1 MKNKLKLAKR
11 KRILFFVI
19 FVLLAAS
26 VVYATVMFIQAPSG
40 VSTKE
45 SELVKSDY
53 VLMILQCL
61 VGMVVI
67 FLPAQAEQ
75 HYGIDIPDMMEMIY
89 FIFLFCA
96 IYLGEVQN
104 FYYRVPFWDTILH
117 GFSAIML
124 AALGFFLVD
133 FMNRSKT
140 LHLRLKPFFVSFF
153 AFCFAT
159 TCGAVWEIYEFT
171 ADQILGTNMQKFMT
185 AEGVVLSGHQAL
197 GDTMKDIIVDVV
209 CALAIV
215 ILGYWNL
222 KRLEKRRMGP
232 KPELALETS
241 QLSQKEKTV
250 EPNHQEK
257 S

>member
-1 MKNKLKLAKR
+1 
-11 KRILFFVI
+11 
-19 FVLLAAS
+19 
-26 VVYATVMFIQAPSG
+26 
-40 VSTKE
+40 
-45 SELVKSDY
+45 
-53 VLMILQCL
+53 
-61 VGMVVI
+61 
-67 FLPAQAEQ
+67 
-75 HYGIDIPDMMEMIY
+75 
-89 FIFLFCA
+89 
-96 IYLGEVQN
+96 
-104 FYYRVPFWDTILH
+104 
-117 GFSAIML
+117 
-124 AALGFFLVD
+124 
-133 FMNRSKT
+133 
-140 LHLRLKPFFVSFF
+140 
-153 AFCFAT
+153 
-159 TCGAVWEIYEFT
+159 
-171 ADQILGTNMQKFMT
+171 MQTFMT